1 LIAGSILIA
10 FGLICAAIVPMVAQE
25 EPTPPPPTDG
35 IQPAAEVVTN
45 DTAFYSNET
54 GATPATK
61 R

>member
-25 EPTPPPPTDG
+25 EPTPPPTPTPG
-35 IQPAAEVVTN
+35 IQPSEVVTN

-54 GATPATK
+54 GETPATK

>member
-25 EPTPPPPTDG
+25 EPTPTPTSS

>member
-1 LIAGSILIA
+1 LIA

-25 EPTPPPPTDG
+25 EPTPTPTSS